1 MDKEI
6 TKFGETEIEKRKF
19 YHRKNIILSEN
30 IYIQNIPIP
39 RMVFPVFFPNISLLT
54 KMIMMMMMMM
64 MMMIVK
70 LNSYALY
77 FQTKALI

>member
-6 TKFGETEIEKRKF
+6 TKFGETEIEKRKC
-19 YHRKNIILSEN
+19 YHRKNIILSKN
-30 IYIQNIPIP
+30 IYIQNIPIS

-54 KMIMMMMMMM
+54 KMMMMM

-77 FQTKALI
+77 FQTQALI

>member
-30 IYIQNIPIP
+30 IYIQNIPVP

-54 KMIMMMMMMM
+54 KMMMMMMT
-64 MMMIVK
+64 MIVK

-77 FQTKALI
+77 FQTQALI